1 MTGGLISFATQCG
14 LINKGRG
21 MMVLKRGLARGYRHA
36 RIRKKILGTGHRPR
50 VCVYRS
56 LKHLYVQVI
65 DDTMGKVLFGLSTR
79 TKDLRSRLTNGGN
92 VDAAAQLGE
101 LFAVQAQKKGIRKI
115 SLDRGGYLYHGRV
128 KAFAEAARKGGM
140 EF

>member
-1 MTGGLISFATQCG
+1 
-14 LINKGRG
+14 
-21 MMVLKRGLARGYRHA
+21 MVLKKELTRMYRHS
-36 RIRKKILGTGHRPR
+36 RIRKKIFGTGDRPR

-56 LKHLYVQVI
+56 LKHFYVQVI
-65 DDTMGKVLFGLSTR
+65 DDTSGKVLFGLSTR
-79 TKDLRSRLTNGGN
+79 TKDLRSRIKDGGN

-101 LFAVQAQKKGIRKI
+101 LFAVQAQKKGVRKM

>member
-1 MTGGLISFATQCG
+1 
-14 LINKGRG
+14 
-21 MMVLKRGLARGYRHA
+21 MVLKKELTRMYRHG
-36 RIRKKILGTGHRPR
+36 RIRKKLSGTGDRPR

-56 LKHLYVQVI
+56 LKHFYVQAI
-65 DDTMGKVLFGLSTR
+65 DDTAEKVLFGLSTR
-79 TKDLRSRLTNGGN
+79 TKDLRPRLKDGGN

-101 LFAVQAQKKGIRKI
+101 LFAAAAQKKGIRKVC
-115 SLDRGGYLYHGRV
+115 LDRSGYLYHGRV